1 MTKLEDYRAG
11 DAEPRPTAN
20 AKSSTW
26 SRQQGRVSF
35 SKPSSSKPRPE
46 NASIHD
52 QEQEDAYFTELL
64 SYSLERLGKEPE
76 LLKADQDHLRKQAE
90 DSAVKHYK
98 AFINT
103 ASCLEAARDEMQG
116 LAGHVDALLQDIPV
130 LDRVCEQF
138 VTTAK
143 TLQAKQSENKQLQSN
158 HATMLELLE
167 VPQLMDTCVRNGSY
181 DDALDLKGFIGKL
194 AFMHSDLKAVQN
206 LVKDVDAASASMLE
220 QLLQKL
226 RSNIQLPDCLRM
238 IGYLRRLG
246 VFSEKELRLQ
256 FLQCRE
262 EYMAE
267 VIEDLE
273 EQSAYDYLKR
283 LTDIHRL
290 HLFDVVMQYRAIF
303 SDDQSAQDGESQDG
317 GLVFSWA
324 EHRVCLYLEALR
336 QHLPGITEGGS
347 LASVLEHCMYCGM
360 SLARVG
366 LDIRG
371 LLPPIFEACVLNLFS
386 KTVGTAVDTFLMVL
400 DSHKWTAMP
409 SMAAR
414 SRSRSLPSSDSPQAA
429 SSSKPAGT
437 PADSAGTPGGD
448 PSTPPYTLMEHAPL
462 AIFVNGLLTAFNELR
477 HCAPLSL
484 AVPLASIL
492 QEALTRVSSGTV
504 HYSSAR
510 TLNSTEQPLFA
521 ATARALCQSA
531 APYTVSCYK
540 RVYPETSARLDTEQ
554 AVKGLK
560 ELIQS
565 WDQERS
571 QMSELENNQ
580 KPKKASVRPP
590 KANIQSAPPQIASN
604 QLSRNS
610 DVKSAETGT

>member
-1 MTKLEDYRAG
+1 MRSLNVRRPG
-11 DAEPRPTAN
+11 DSPSDVRSP
-20 AKSSTW
+20 SSARQP
-26 SRQQGRVSF
+26 SRSSF
-35 SKPSSSKPRPE
+35 SKSSLSRPAASPKP
-46 NASIHD
+46 SIHE

-90 DSAVKHYK
+90 ESAVKHYK

-103 ASCLEAARDEMQG
+103 ASCLEAAKEEMQG

-130 LDRVCEQF
+130 LDRICDQF

-143 TLQAKQSENKQLQSN
+143 ALQAKQTENKQLQSN

-167 VPQLMDTCVRNGSY
+167 VPQLMDTCVRNGNY
-181 DDALDLKGFIGKL
+181 DDALDLKGFISKL
-194 AFMHSDLKAVQN
+194 AFMHSDLKVVQS
-206 LVKDVDAASASMLE
+206 LVKDVDATSASMLE

-246 VFSEKELRLQ
+246 VFSERELRLQ

-303 SDDQSAQDGESQDG
+303 SDDNSIQDGESQDG

-336 QHLPGITEGGS
+336 RHLPRITEGGS

-371 LLPPIFEACVLNLFS
+371 LLPPIFEACVLNMFS
-386 KTVGTAVDTFLMVL
+386 KAVGTAVDTFLMVL
-400 DSHKWTAMP
+400 DTHKWTSMP

-414 SRSRSLPSSDSPQAA
+414 SRGRSSSSADPAAAA
-429 SSSKPAGT
+429 SSDAAVPSPAANG
-437 PADSAGTPGGD
+437 AHGGD
-448 PSTPPYTLMEHAPL
+448 PSTPPYALMDHVPL
-462 AIFVNGLLTAFNELR
+462 AIFVNGLLSAFNELR

-484 AVPLASIL
+484 ATALASIL
-492 QEALTRVSSGTV
+492 QEALTRICTGTA
-504 HYSSAR
+504 HYSAAR
-510 TLNSTEQPLFA
+510 TLNSSEQPLFTA
-521 ATARALCQSA
+521 AAKAQCDLVV
-531 APYTVSCYK
+531 PYAVSCYQ
-540 RVYPETSARLDTEQ
+540 RVYPQSTSKVDVEQ
-554 AVKGLK
+554 ATKALREV
-560 ELIQS
+560 IQV
-565 WDQERS
+565 WDQE
-571 QMSELENNQ
+571 QAQ
-580 KPKKASVRPP
+580 KNDHQNAQKQKKAVPRLPT
-590 KANIQSAPPQIASN
+590 KAGASQPQAIAAINQQSSNGAAAPQP
-604 QLSRNS
+604 
-610 DVKSAETGT
+610 G